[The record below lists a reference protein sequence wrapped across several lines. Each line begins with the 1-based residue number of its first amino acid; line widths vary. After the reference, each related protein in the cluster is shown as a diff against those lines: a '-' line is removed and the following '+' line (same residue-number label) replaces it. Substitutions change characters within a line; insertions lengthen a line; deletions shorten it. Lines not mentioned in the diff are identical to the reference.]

1 MNKYIKDGAV
11 AVLVSPG
18 FGAGWSTWSSS
29 SDFMAMDAGLVQM
42 KLDGASQEEAVAY
55 ASKATGGHI
64 YGGGWDDVKI
74 EYVPV
79 GDRFTIS
86 EYDGSESIETAASL
100 EFTA

>member
-1 MNKYIKDGAV
+1 MNKYVKDGAV

-29 SDFMAMDAGLVQM
+29 EEFMSMDAGLVQM
-42 KLDGASQEEAVAY
+42 KLDGARQEEAEAY
-55 ASKATGGHI
+55 ASKATGEHI
-64 YGGGWDDVKI
+64 YGGGWDDVEI

-86 EYDGSESIETAASL
+86 VYDGFESIETVASL
-100 EFTA
+100 DLPA